1 MKTPK
6 TGRPASGQVKWL
18 RNVKTGAFCW
28 HARFTLNG
36 KRTKFAPLDRRIAEH
51 DLEGARECARLAY
64 EFLQRGGAVSDVV
77 RETVAE
83 YAQRWLRSR
92 KTRVRSVTDNESHL
106 IHHVLPL
113 IGSLDMQAITSA
125 SGDTIVARLDA
136 KIEAGEITDKTARNI
151 WGTAKKM
158 FKDAAH
164 AKPATGLR
172 CIASHPWRDVSPP
185 ERVKTKAA
193 LQFLYPSE
201 VVSVLTCPS
210 PPRYFRRYIAIA
222 VYLGLRDGEQ
232 RMLHWPNVD
241 LQHGVIHVI
250 ETFDKWTG
258 GTRDGTKS
266 EAPRLVPIPA
276 PLFPLLRAMHRE
288 SGGKGRVCPKMF
300 GQPSMARALRTWLR
314 RAGVTRPQLF
324 ARSNINRPIR
334 WHDLRATCGTWLAV
348 QGRSPTEIRDLLGH
362 TKTDMTDR
370 YLRNATAVRGGH
382 FGEVFGPLPER
393 LAGEESLGCLADL
406 SETQDRKLSKL
417 LTNVVELTGIEPCFS
432 AICN

>member
-83 YAQRWLRSR
+83 YAERWLRSR

-241 LQHGVIHVI
+241 LQHGVIHVS

-276 PLFPLLRAMHRE
+276 PLLPLLRAMHRE
-288 SGGKGRVCPKMF
+288 SGGTGRVCPKMF
-300 GQPSMARALRTWLR
+300 GQPSMACAAHVAPASGRHPSSALRPLEHQ
-314 RAGVTRPQLF
+314 PPDPM
-324 ARSNINRPIR
+324 ARSARDVWDVARRP
-334 WHDLRATCGTWLAV
+334 GPLAD
-348 QGRSPTEIRDLLGH
+348 RDPRLTGPH
-362 TKTDMTDR
+362 QDR
-370 YLRNATAVRGGH
+370 YDRPVPAQRHCGARRPFWRGFWPASRTLGGGRKFRMPCGFIRNSR
-382 FGEVFGPLPER
+382 P
-393 LAGEESLGCLADL
+393 
-406 SETQDRKLSKL
+406 
-417 LTNVVELTGIEPCFS
+417 
-432 AICN
+432 